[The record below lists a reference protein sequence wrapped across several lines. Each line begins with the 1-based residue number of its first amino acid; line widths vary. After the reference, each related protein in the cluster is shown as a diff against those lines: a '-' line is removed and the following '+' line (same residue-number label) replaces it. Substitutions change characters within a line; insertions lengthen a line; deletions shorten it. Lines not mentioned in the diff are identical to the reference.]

1 MYFKDASTEVW
12 IPNNRGEYN
21 ERGELVLEPLE
32 NEITISNGELLVDT
46 NINKSGIWK
55 EDYPQYPIIRSY
67 DHSRVFYDQE
77 EIFSGVYDRERF
89 YFDLDPFEIDSLDS
103 YNRSSLSFSG

>member
-1 MYFKDASTEVW
+1 MLLLKFGFQIIKK
-12 IPNNRGEYN
+12 YN
-21 ERGELVLEPLE
+21 EKGELSLEPLE
-32 NEITISNGELLVDT
+32 NEITILNGELLVDT

-55 EDYPQYPIIRSY
+55 EDYPEYPIIRSY
-67 DHSRVFYDQE
+67 ERSKVYYDQE

-103 YNRSSLSFSG
+103 YNRSIVKFSW